1 MLTLSRL
8 RRDQKIETMKIKK
21 NIAISD
27 SGFIFNPST
36 GDSFSVNPIG
46 LEIIKLLKD
55 EKPAAEIKKHILN
68 LYAID
73 EATVEKDFY
82 DFLKMLEANKLSAET
97 EKAN

>member
-1 MLTLSRL
+1 
-8 RRDQKIETMKIKK
+8 MKIRK

-46 LEIIKLLKD
+46 LEIIKQLKED
-55 EKPAAEIKKHILN
+55 KSGDDIKKHILKT
-68 LYAID
+68 YSVD

-82 DFLKMLEANKLSAET
+82 DFLKMLEANKLSADS
-97 EKAN
+97 EKVN

>member
-1 MLTLSRL
+1 
-8 RRDQKIETMKIKK
+8 MKIKK

-55 EKPAAEIKKHILN
+55 EKPADEIKKHILK
-68 LYAID
+68 LYSVD

-82 DFLKMLEANKLSAET
+82 DFLKMLEQNKLSAEN

>member
-1 MLTLSRL
+1 
-8 RRDQKIETMKIKK
+8 MKIKK

-82 DFLKMLEANKLSAET
+82 DFLKMLEANKLSAEI

>member
-1 MLTLSRL
+1 
-8 RRDQKIETMKIKK
+8 MKIKK

-55 EKPAAEIKKHILN
+55 EKPAYEIKKHILKI
-68 LYAID
+68 YSVD

-82 DFLKMLEANKLSAET
+82 DFLKMLEQNKLSAEN